1 MVYESINENRLHYKL
16 INLEMILMESGENV
30 SFTGNTCSVTIVRV
44 SVELYLIGVWSSKT
58 QKDIC
63 SIC

>member
-44 SVELYLIGVWSSKT
+44 SVELYLIGV
-58 QKDIC
+58 
-63 SIC
+63 